1 MRSLFLLHKFTS
13 DKNLPSAQD
22 KRMQT
27 TDKENYS
34 KTQRRV
40 LAVIVATILF
50 CGVFALISNISV
62 LKNFEIKNTFDKNSV
77 EILENSPFDKF
88 NLCTH
93 QENDYVRIGGNP
105 IGISIKSE
113 GLIVVDKG
121 SVQTQNGEVSPL
133 KKSIISNG
141 DVLLSVDGK
150 NVKSIYMLKTLLS
163 ELKSSNVKIEF
174 IHNNRH
180 VFENVSCAKDKIDG
194 QYKLGLALKED
205 VGGVG
210 TLTFVTK
217 DGNFAAL
224 GHQISDGIVKVDDL
238 KEGNIFNASV
248 NGVVKGERGKAG
260 GLVADVN
267 RLSKSVGE
275 ICDNTQIGIYGK
287 YEGDFEGDLYRIA
300 AKGEARI
307 GKAQVLTT
315 IEGAAPKF
323 YDVEIVKVVSQSE
336 PAEKGM
342 VVKVSDKELIE
353 KTGGIV
359 QGMSGSPIVQD
370 GVLIGAIT
378 HVFVQDPTRGY
389 AVHSRFMFDK
399 AQSTSCSLLDD
410 IRDEIRVAA

>member
-1 MRSLFLLHKFTS
+1 
-13 DKNLPSAQD
+13 
-22 KRMQT
+22 MQT

-62 LKNFEIKNTFDKNSV
+62 LKNIEIKNTFDKNSV
-77 EILENSPFDKF
+77 EILENTPFDKLD
-88 NLCTH
+88 LCTY

-133 KKSIISNG
+133 KKSKISSG

-150 NVKSIYMLKTLLS
+150 SVKSIYMLKTLLS

-180 VFENVSCAKDKIDG
+180 VFENVACAKDKTDG

-210 TLTFVTK
+210 TLTFITK
-217 DGNFAAL
+217 EGNFAAL
-224 GHQISDGIVKVDDL
+224 GHQISDGIVNVDDL

-315 IEGAAPKF
+315 IEGTMPKF

-342 VVKVSDKELIE
+342 VVKVSDRELIE

-399 AQSTSCSLLDD
+399 AKSITCSLPSDVQVD
-410 IRDEIRVAA
+410 MQVAA

>member
-1 MRSLFLLHKFTS
+1 
-13 DKNLPSAQD
+13 
-22 KRMQT
+22 MQT
-27 TDKENYS
+27 NDKENYS

-62 LKNFEIKNTFDKNSV
+62 LKNIEFKNTFDKNSD

-174 IHNNRH
+174 LHNNRR

-267 RLSKSVGE
+267 RLSKTVGE

>member
-77 EILENSPFDKF
+77 EILENSPFEKL

-163 ELKSSNVKIEF
+163 DLKSSNVKIEF
-174 IHNNRH
+174 LHNNRR

-194 QYKLGLALKED
+194 QYKLGLSLKED

-217 DGNFAAL
+217 EGYFAAL

-267 RLSKSVGE
+267 RLSKTVGE

-287 YEGDFEGDLYRIA
+287 YDGKFGGDLYRIA

-410 IRDEIRVAA
+410 IRDEMRVAA

>member
-150 NVKSIYMLKTLLS
+150 NIKSIYMLKTLLS

-174 IHNNRH
+174 LHNNRR

-248 NGVVKGERGKAG
+248 NGVVKGARGKAG

-267 RLSKSVGE
+267 RLSKTVGE

-287 YEGDFEGDLYRIA
+287 YDGKFEGDLYRIA

-399 AQSTSCSLLDD
+399 AQSTTCSLLDD

>member
-50 CGVFALISNISV
+50 CGVFALISNISA

-77 EILENSPFDKF
+77 EILKNSPFDKF

-174 IHNNRH
+174 LHNNRR

-238 KEGNIFNASV
+238 KEGNIFNASI

-267 RLSKSVGE
+267 RLSKTVGE

-410 IRDEIRVAA
+410 IRDEMRVAA

>member
-88 NLCTH
+88 NLYTH
-93 QENDYVRIGGNP
+93 QENDYVRIGGNS

-174 IHNNRH
+174 LHNNRR

-267 RLSKSVGE
+267 RLSKTVGE

-399 AQSTSCSLLDD
+399 AQSTTCSLLDD

>member
-34 KTQRRV
+34 KTQRSV

-174 IHNNRH
+174 LHNNRR

-267 RLSKSVGE
+267 RLSKTVGE

-399 AQSTSCSLLDD
+399 AQSTTCSLLDD

>member
-174 IHNNRH
+174 LHNNRR

-267 RLSKSVGE
+267 RLSKTVGE

-323 YDVEIVKVVSQSE
+323 YDVEIVNVVSQSE

-399 AQSTSCSLLDD
+399 AQSTTCSLLDD

>member
-1 MRSLFLLHKFTS
+1 
-13 DKNLPSAQD
+13 
-22 KRMQT
+22 MQT
-27 TDKENYS
+27 NDKVNYS

-62 LKNFEIKNTFDKNSV
+62 LKNIEIKNTFDKNSV
-77 EILENSPFDKF
+77 EILENSPFDKL

-174 IHNNRH
+174 LHNNRR

-210 TLTFVTK
+210 T
-217 DGNFAAL
+217 
-224 GHQISDGIVKVDDL
+224 
-238 KEGNIFNASV
+238 
-248 NGVVKGERGKAG
+248 
-260 GLVADVN
+260 
-267 RLSKSVGE
+267 
-275 ICDNTQIGIYGK
+275 
-287 YEGDFEGDLYRIA
+287 
-300 AKGEARI
+300 
-307 GKAQVLTT
+307 
-315 IEGAAPKF
+315 
-323 YDVEIVKVVSQSE
+323 
-336 PAEKGM
+336 
-342 VVKVSDKELIE
+342 
-353 KTGGIV
+353 
-359 QGMSGSPIVQD
+359 
-370 GVLIGAIT
+370 
-378 HVFVQDPTRGY
+378 
-389 AVHSRFMFDK
+389 
-399 AQSTSCSLLDD
+399 
-410 IRDEIRVAA
+410 

>member
-50 CGVFALISNISV
+50 CGVFALISNISI
-62 LKNFEIKNTFDKNSV
+62 LKNFEIKNTFNKNSV
-77 EILENSPFDKF
+77 EILENSPFEKL

-174 IHNNRH
+174 LHNNRR

-315 IEGAAPKF
+315 IEGAGPKF

-399 AQSTSCSLLDD
+399 AQSTTCSLLDD

>member
-1 MRSLFLLHKFTS
+1 
-13 DKNLPSAQD
+13 
-22 KRMQT
+22 MQT

-50 CGVFALISNISV
+50 CDVFALISNISV

-174 IHNNRH
+174 LHNNRR

-267 RLSKSVGE
+267 RLSKTVGE

-287 YEGDFEGDLYRIA
+287 YDGKFEGDLYRIA

-399 AQSTSCSLLDD
+399 AQSTTCSLLDD

>member
-174 IHNNRH
+174 LHNNRR

-267 RLSKSVGE
+267 RLSKTVGE

-342 VVKVSDKELIE
+342 VFKVSDKELIE

-399 AQSTSCSLLDD
+399 AQSTTCSLLDD

>member
-174 IHNNRH
+174 LHNNRR

-248 NGVVKGERGKAG
+248 NGVVKSERGKAG

-267 RLSKSVGE
+267 RLSKTVGE

-399 AQSTSCSLLDD
+399 AQSTTCSLLDD

>member
-1 MRSLFLLHKFTS
+1 
-13 DKNLPSAQD
+13 
-22 KRMQT
+22 MQT
-27 TDKENYS
+27 NDKENYS

-62 LKNFEIKNTFDKNSV
+62 LKNIEIKNTFDKNSV
-77 EILENSPFDKF
+77 EILENSPFEKL

-174 IHNNRH
+174 LHNNRR

-300 AKGEARI
+300 TKGEARI

-410 IRDEIRVAA
+410 IRDEMRVAA

>member
-77 EILENSPFDKF
+77 EILENSLFDKF

-287 YEGDFEGDLYRIA
+287 YDGKFEGDLYRIA

-399 AQSTSCSLLDD
+399 AQSTTCSLLDD

>member
-62 LKNFEIKNTFDKNSV
+62 LKNCEIKNTFDKNSV

-174 IHNNRH
+174 LHNNRR

-267 RLSKSVGE
+267 RLSKTVGE

-399 AQSTSCSLLDD
+399 AQSTTCSLLDD